1 MTLENLISGCKE
13 NDRKAQNALYQRYA
27 KPMFGLCK
35 RYIKDKGEAE
45 EVMINGFYKVFMKID
60 QFSAQGSF
68 EGWMKRIIINEAL
81 MYLRRYNMN
90 LSVEL
95 NENSGKE
102 KVLSADANIR
112 EEDILKLLDSL
123 PIGYRT
129 VFNLYAIE
137 GYKHQEIS
145 EKLGISIN
153 TSKSQLLKARKK
165 LKELLEQRKY
175 NVA

>member
-1 MTLENLISGCKE
+1 MNLEDLISGCKN
-13 NDRKAQNALYQRYA
+13 NDRKAQNALYKRYA
-27 KPMFGLCK
+27 KPMFGMCK
-35 RYIKDKGEAE
+35 RYIKDLGEAE
-45 EVMINGFYKVFMKID
+45 SIMINGFYKVFMKID
-60 QFSAQGSF
+60 QFKGQGSF
-68 EGWMKRIIINEAL
+68 EGWMKRIMINEAL

-95 NENSGKE
+95 HESIGKE
-102 KVLSADANIR
+102 SVLRADAGIA
-112 EEDILKLLDSL
+112 EQDILKLLDYL

-137 GYKHQEIS
+137 GYPHQEIA
-145 EKLGISIN
+145 EKLGISVN

-165 LKELLEQRKY
+165 LKELLEKRQY

>member
-1 MTLENLISGCKE
+1 MTLEDLISGCKK
-13 NDRKAQNALYQRYA
+13 NDRKAQNALYARYA

-45 EVMINGFYKVFMKID
+45 EIMINGFYKVFMKID
-60 QFSAQGSF
+60 QFRGQGSF
-68 EGWMKRIIINEAL
+68 EGWMKRVIINEAL

-95 NENSGKE
+95 NENSGIE
-102 KVLSADANIR
+102 KVLKPDAGIR
-112 EEDILKLLDSL
+112 EQDILKLLDYL

-137 GYKHQEIS
+137 GYQHQEIAD
-145 EKLGISIN
+145 KLGISIN

>member
-1 MTLENLISGCKE
+1 LTLEDLISGCKK
-13 NDRKAQNALYQRYA
+13 NDRKAQNALYKRYA
-27 KPMFGLCK
+27 KPMYGMCK
-35 RYIKDKGEAE
+35 RYIKDISEAE
-45 EVMINGFYKVFMKID
+45 EIMINGFYKVFMKID
-60 QFSAQGSF
+60 QFREQGSF
-68 EGWMKRIIINEAL
+68 EGWMKRIMINEAL

-95 NENSGKE
+95 SDAAGKE
-102 KVLSADANIR
+102 STHMPDASIR
-112 EEDILKLLDSL
+112 EEDILKLLDHL

-137 GYKHQEIS
+137 GYPHQEIA

-153 TSKSQLLKARKK
+153 TSKSQLLKARRK

>member
-1 MTLENLISGCKE
+1 MTIEDLISGCKK
-13 NDRKAQNALYQRYA
+13 NDRKAQNALFKRYS

-35 RYIKDKGEAE
+35 RYIKDMSEAE
-45 EVMINGFYKVFMKID
+45 EIMINGFYKVFMKID
-60 QFSAQGSF
+60 QFTGQGSF
-68 EGWMKRIIINEAL
+68 EGWMRRIMVNEAL

-95 NENSGKE
+95 NDAAGKE
-102 KVLSADANIR
+102 SVLKADAAIR
-112 EEDILKLLDSL
+112 EQDILKLLDYL

-137 GYKHQEIS
+137 GYKHQEIA
-145 EKLGISIN
+145 EKLRISVN
-153 TSKSQLLKARKK
+153 TSKSQLLKARRK
-165 LKELLEQRKY
+165 LKELLEQRQY

>member
-1 MTLENLISGCKE
+1 MTLEDLISGCKK
-13 NDRKAQNALYQRYA
+13 NDRKAQNALYKRYA

-35 RYIKDKGEAE
+35 RYIKDISEAE
-45 EVMINGFYKVFMKID
+45 EIMINGFYKVFMKMD
-60 QFSAQGSF
+60 QFRGQGSF
-68 EGWMKRIIINEAL
+68 EGWMRRIMVNEAL

-95 NENSGKE
+95 NDNIGKE
-102 KVLSADANIR
+102 NVLKPDAGIR
-112 EEDILKLLDSL
+112 EQDILKLLDHL

-137 GYKHQEIS
+137 GYAHQEIA
-145 EKLGISIN
+145 EKLGVSIN

>member
-1 MTLENLISGCKE
+1 
-13 NDRKAQNALYQRYA
+13 
-27 KPMFGLCK
+27 MFGLCK
-35 RYIKDKGEAE
+35 RYIKDISEAE
-45 EVMINGFYKVFMKID
+45 EIMINGFYKVFMKMD
-60 QFSAQGSF
+60 QFRGQGSF
-68 EGWMKRIIINEAL
+68 EGWMRRIMVNEAL

-95 NENSGKE
+95 NDNIGKE
-102 KVLSADANIR
+102 NVLKPDAGIR
-112 EEDILKLLDSL
+112 EQDILKLLDHL

-137 GYKHQEIS
+137 GYAHQEIA
-145 EKLGISIN
+145 EKLGVSIN